1 MTVIVGVIAM
11 AVLLV
16 FTGFRSI
23 GFASKEER
31 DPKTVGIAFKRFHV
45 AYRSTLWGGP
55 VLLLLGQ
62 SIGWYWMFQLG
73 IIIWI
78 LTVPLFIS
86 AAISLV
92 RYRKR
97 HRERV
102 YGRGDSG

>member
-31 DPKTVGIAFKRFHV
+31 DPETVGIPFKRYQV
-45 AYRSTLWGGP
+45 AYVSTLWGGP
-55 VLLLLGQ
+55 ALLLLGQ
-62 SIGWYWMFQLG
+62 SIGWHWMFLLG
-73 IIIWI
+73 IIIWT
-78 LTVPLFIS
+78 LTVPLFIL
-86 AAISLV
+86 AMMSLV

-102 YGRGDSG
+102 AGRGDPD